1 MTACLVSLPY
11 TPLWVTP
18 NAFCT
23 SATARPRLPR
33 RSSLAWRTTRTKCR
47 TVPRASARWLAAR
60 PHGRRVSLVDSHA
73 GGGWAAVNSRSQESC
88 NGQCGGEGREPSG
101 VAGDAVGHVEQM
113 PANGGCAGGDVAA
126 RDRAAVHRGPEPGER
141 SGQPGGP
148 RLLAREP

>member
-73 GGGWAAVNSRSQESC
+73 GGGRAAVNSRSQESC
-88 NGQCGGEGREPSG
+88 NGPGGGEGAETP
-101 VAGDAVGHVEQM
+101 
-113 PANGGCAGGDVAA
+113 GGGGGAGGHRWEEAA
-126 RDRAAVHRGPEPGER
+126 A
-141 SGQPGGP
+141 GGW
-148 RLLAREP
+148 